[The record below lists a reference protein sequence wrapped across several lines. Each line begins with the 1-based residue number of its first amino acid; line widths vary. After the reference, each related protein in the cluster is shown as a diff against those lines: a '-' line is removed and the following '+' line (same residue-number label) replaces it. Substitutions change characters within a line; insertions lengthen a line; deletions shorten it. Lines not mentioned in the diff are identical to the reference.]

1 MQVNTVSMKLGV
13 RIEKAEAKDNTIVMS
28 GYAGTMPCETIVTA
42 EEAASLFRMCF
53 KPAILKLVIRAFF
66 RRNKQPDKA

>member
-13 RIEKAEAKDNTIVMS
+13 RIEKAEAKGNTIVMS

-42 EEAASLFRMCF
+42 EEAANLFKLCF
-53 KPAILKLVIRAFF
+53 KPAIVKLVLKAFF
-66 RRNKQPDKA
+66 RRKQQA